1 MTNQNPYKSPADA
14 DRQPTN
20 RNRACAV
27 ILAIV
32 LLDVAFIAYK
42 VARNLTDLLNA
53 PDATAVV
60 IGAVLVLWIAWIAV
74 ELVAVRLIWRGRAAG
89 RWILVASF
97 GLKGIGQIWL
107 AASWL
112 PLLVR
117 TPSIALASPWLYY
130 LIQAIC
136 YCGAAFWLL
145 FFARFENHAVRDSAT
160 CGARY

>member
-1 MTNQNPYKSPADA
+1 M
-14 DRQPTN
+14 
-20 RNRACAV
+20 

-32 LLDVAFIAYK
+32 LLDVAFSAYK
-42 VARNLTDLLNA
+42 VVRNLPNLLTA

-60 IGAVLVLWIAWIAV
+60 IGAVLVFWIAWIAA

-89 RWILVASF
+89 RWILIVSF
-97 GLKGIGQIWL
+97 GLKGIGQVWP

-117 TPSIALASPWLYY
+117 IPSIVLASLWLYY
-130 LIQAIC
+130 VIQAIC
-136 YCGAAFWLL
+136 YCGATFWLF

-160 CGARY
+160 CGARSQNDAIQKPVHCRAEE

>member
-1 MTNQNPYKSPADA
+1 MTNQNPYKSPTDA
-14 DRQPTN
+14 DRRPTN
-20 RNRACAV
+20 RDRACAV
-27 ILAIV
+27 ILAVV
-32 LLDVAFIAYK
+32 LLDVAFSAYK
-42 VARNLTDLLNA
+42 VVRNLTDMLAA

-60 IGAVLVLWIAWIAV
+60 IGVVLVLWIVWIAV
-74 ELVAVRLIWRGRAAG
+74 ELVAVHLIWRGRSAG
-89 RWILVASF
+89 RWILVVSC

-136 YCGAAFWLL
+136 YCGATFWLL
-145 FFARFENHAVRDSAT
+145 FFARLPSRFTPHGSPSP
-160 CGARY
+160 

>member
-1 MTNQNPYKSPADA
+1 MTDQNPYQSPADA
-14 DRQPTN
+14 DRHATK
-20 RNRACAV
+20 RNRARAA

-32 LLDVAFIAYK
+32 LLNVAFGAYK
-42 VARNLTDLLNA
+42 MVRNLPSQTV
-53 PDATAVV
+53 PEQ
-60 IGAVLVLWIAWIAV
+60 AVLVILALLWTAA
-74 ELVAVRLIWRGRAAG
+74 ELFAVRLIWRGRAAG

-97 GLKGIGQIWL
+97 GLKGIGQVWL

-130 LIQAIC
+130 AIQAVC

-145 FFARFENHAVRDSAT
+145 FFHPFENHAVRDSAT
-160 CGARY
+160 CGHLGVDQSEK